1 MICCPRQTICLPR
14 ATTGIDCV
22 KNMEVAIIGG
32 GAAGLM
38 AAYAAAKNGNRVT
51 VYEKNGKCGKKIYI
65 TGKGR

>member
-1 MICCPRQTICLPR
+1 M
-14 ATTGIDCV
+14 GIDCV

-51 VYEKNGKCGKKIYI
+51 VYEKKRQVRQKDLHNGKGQM
-65 TGKGR
+65 

>member
-1 MICCPRQTICLPR
+1 MICCPRQPYFVPR

-51 VYEKNGKCGKKIYI
+51 VYEKTASAAKRF
-65 TGKGR
+65 T